1 MDVVILEG
9 SIGSGG
15 DSGRTLLLKDRESK
29 DEKSTKLPLE
39 KSVS

>member
-9 SIGSGG
+9 FIGSGG

-29 DEKSTKLPLE
+29 DEKSTKSPPE